1 MEQRKTI
8 IGIDVSKK
16 TLDIFIKTLDVYLQI
31 SNNAEGFKKL
41 LALLKASKLK
51 LEDCFFVLEYT
62 GGYEYRLVQFCQ
74 SKQIS
79 YVRISGLAIKRSM
92 GLVRGKNDKI
102 DARRIADY
110 GDEKQSKLEAETAS
124 LDGIVRLK
132 RLLSQR
138 DVFVSDRKAHQNRY
152 QEIQYMMDLPEK
164 DSMLKRYKKI
174 ADELQKLIDKT
185 EDEIRKLIKAN
196 DAFQFNFDLITS
208 IKGIGEVNGWT
219 MIAYTENFTSFDN
232 ARQFGAYIGVVP
244 YPYSSGTSIKGKSR
258 TSKMANQHIKAL
270 LDMAARA
277 AINHDRESTLYY
289 ERRIAAGKHHM
300 AVMNEIKFKL
310 VRIMFA
316 VVKKQQ
322 PYVDKYKNAA

>member
-1 MEQRKTI
+1 MEQRKAI

-16 TLDIFIKTLDVYLQI
+16 TLDIFIKALDVYLQI

-41 LALLKASKLK
+41 MALLKANKLK
-51 LEDCFFVLEYT
+51 PEDCFFVLEYT

-74 SKQIS
+74 SRQIS

-110 GDEKQSKLEAETAS
+110 GDEKQSKLEAATAS

-138 DVFVSDRKAHQNRY
+138 DVFVCDRKAHQNRY

-164 DSMLKRYKKI
+164 DPMLKRYKKI

-185 EDEIRKLIKAN
+185 EEEIRKLINDN
-196 DAFQFNFDLITS
+196 DAFRFNFDLITS
-208 IKGIGEVNGWT
+208 VKGIGEVNGWT

-244 YPYSSGTSIKGKSR
+244 YPYTSGTSIKGKSR

-270 LDMAARA
+270 LDMGARA
-277 AINHDRESTLYY
+277 AINHDRE
-289 ERRIAAGKHHM
+289 
-300 AVMNEIKFKL
+300 
-310 VRIMFA
+310 
-316 VVKKQQ
+316 
-322 PYVDKYKNAA
+322 

>member
-16 TLDIFIKTLDVYLQI
+16 TLDVFIKDVEMYLKI
-31 SNNAEGFKKL
+31 SNDSEGFKKL
-41 LALLKASKLK
+41 LSVLKASRLK
-51 LEDCFFVLEYT
+51 LEDCFIVLEYT

-79 YVRISGLAIKRSM
+79 FVRISGLAIKRSM

-102 DARRIADY
+102 DASRIAEY
-110 GDEKQSKLEAETAS
+110 VVEKQFKLKAETPS

-138 DVFVSDRKAHQNRY
+138 DAFVSDRKAHQNRY
-152 QEIQYMMDLPEK
+152 KEIQHMMELP
-164 DSMLKRYKKI
+164 DSDPMLKRYKKI
-174 ADELQKLIDKT
+174 ADELQKLIVKT
-185 EDEIRKLIKAN
+185 EEEIRKLIKNN

-244 YPYSSGTSIKGKSR
+244 YPYTSGTSIKGKSR

-270 LDMAARA
+270 LDMAAKA
-277 AINHDRESTLYY
+277 AINHDRETNLYY

-300 AVMNEIKFKL
+300 GVMNEIKFKL

-316 VVKKQQ
+316 VVGKQQ
-322 PYVDKYKNAA
+322 TYVDKYKNIA

>member
-1 MEQRKTI
+1 MEQRKAI

-16 TLDIFIKTLDVYLQI
+16 TLDIFIKALDVYLQI

-41 LALLKASKLK
+41 MALLKANKLK
-51 LEDCFFVLEYT
+51 PEDCFFVLEYT

-74 SKQIS
+74 SRQIS

-110 GDEKQSKLEAETAS
+110 GDEKQSKLEAATAS

-138 DVFVSDRKAHQNRY
+138 DVFVCDRKAHQNRY

-164 DSMLKRYKKI
+164 DPMLKRYKKI

-185 EDEIRKLIKAN
+185 EEEIRKLINDN
-196 DAFQFNFDLITS
+196 DAFRFNFDLITS
-208 IKGIGEVNGWT
+208 VKGIGEVNGWT

-244 YPYSSGTSIKGKSR
+244 YPYTSGTSIKGKSR

-270 LDMAARA
+270 LDMGARA

-300 AVMNEIKFKL
+300 SVMNEIKFKL

-322 PYVDKYKNAA
+322 PYVDKYKIAA

>member
-1 MEQRKTI
+1 MEQRKAI

-16 TLDIFIKTLDVYLQI
+16 TLDIFIKALDVYLQI

-41 LALLKASKLK
+41 MALLKANKLK
-51 LEDCFFVLEYT
+51 PEDCFFVLEYT

-74 SKQIS
+74 SRQIS

-110 GDEKQSKLEAETAS
+110 GDEKQSKLEAATAS

-138 DVFVSDRKAHQNRY
+138 DVFVCDRKAHQNRY

-164 DSMLKRYKKI
+164 DPMLKRYKKI

-185 EDEIRKLIKAN
+185 EEEIRKLINDN
-196 DAFQFNFDLITS
+196 DAFRFNFDLITS
-208 IKGIGEVNGWT
+208 VKGIGYCIKVFGHL
-219 MIAYTENFTSFDN
+219 SF
-232 ARQFGAYIGVVP
+232 AAHRVCP
-244 YPYSSGTSIKGKSR
+244 LLPGKISR
-258 TSKMANQHIKAL
+258 FHQ
-270 LDMAARA
+270 
-277 AINHDRESTLYY
+277 
-289 ERRIAAGKHHM
+289 
-300 AVMNEIKFKL
+300 
-310 VRIMFA
+310 
-316 VVKKQQ
+316 
-322 PYVDKYKNAA
+322 

>member
-1 MEQRKTI
+1 
-8 IGIDVSKK
+8 VH
-16 TLDIFIKTLDVYLQI
+16 LQI
-31 SNNAEGFKKL
+31 SNNSEGFKKL
-41 LALLKASKLK
+41 LAVLKASKLK

-92 GLVRGKNDKI
+92 GMVRGKNDKI
-102 DARRIADY
+102 DARRIAEF

-124 LDGIVRLK
+124 LDGIMRLK

-138 DVFVSDRKAHQNRY
+138 DAFVNDRKAHQNRY
-152 QEIQYMMDLPEK
+152 NEIQYMMDLP
-164 DSMLKRYKKI
+164 DSDPMLKRYRKI

-244 YPYSSGTSIKGKSR
+244 YPYTSGTSIKGKSR

-270 LDMAARA
+270 LDMAAKA
-277 AINHDRESTLYY
+277 AINHDRETNLYY
-289 ERRIAAGKHHM
+289 EGRIAAGKHHM
-300 AVMNEIKFKL
+300 GVMNEIKFKL

-316 VVKKQQ
+316 VVGKQQ
-322 PYVDKYKNAA
+322 TYVDKYKNIA